1 MKFLHI
7 NKIFKNKIRTTIQ
20 NGTRYEFNLNNHLEN
35 LWAKIIIN
43 FFYDI
48 YLCIGKYEID
58 QLKNFKIPFAHCVPA
73 GSLRLSN
80 ALKYFEEND
89 IKIKKIIMIFV

>member
-1 MKFLHI
+1 M
-7 NKIFKNKIRTTIQ
+7 
-20 NGTRYEFNLNNHLEN
+20 NNHLEKSLGKN
-35 LWAKIIIN
+35 NNKL
-43 FFYDI
+43 FYDI

-58 QLKNFKIPFAHCVPA
+58 QLKNFKIPFAHCVPV

-80 ALKYFEEND
+80 AKKYFEEND